1 MLLNID
7 KNAQK
12 TNGYFIRSIYFDD
25 YKDTSLNQ
33 VINGISKREKFRI
46 RFYNL
51 DKSYIM
57 LEKKEKINNMTN
69 KKSCR
74 ITEEQLIDILEKKNL
89 VIEKTNNSLLNEFY
103 FKLLFEGYKP
113 ACIIDYD
120 RIPYVYSAGNVRIT
134 LDYNMAVSYDFENV
148 FSEDLIKV
156 PFIEENRALLE
167 VKFNDFIPDYVRWL
181 LQLNKLER
189 ISYSKYA
196 IGRTMLKNYII

>member
-1 MLLNID
+1 M
-7 KNAQK
+7 
-12 TNGYFIRSIYFDD
+12 
-25 YKDTSLNQ
+25 
-33 VINGISKREKFRI
+33 
-46 RFYNL
+46 
-51 DKSYIM
+51 
-57 LEKKEKINNMTN
+57 
-69 KKSCR
+69 
-74 ITEEQLIDILEKKNL
+74 
-89 VIEKTNNSLLNEFY
+89 
-103 FKLLFEGYKP
+103 FEGYKP